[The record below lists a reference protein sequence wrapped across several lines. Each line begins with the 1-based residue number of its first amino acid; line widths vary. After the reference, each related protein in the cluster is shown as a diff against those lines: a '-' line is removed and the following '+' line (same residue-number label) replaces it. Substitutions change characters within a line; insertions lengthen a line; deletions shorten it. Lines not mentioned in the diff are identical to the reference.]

1 MSKKEIKR
9 EVNKAFDKK
18 VFEKIRYYL
27 SDEFSKLLVL
37 ETANAVY
44 WAKEDFK
51 SKNPND
57 VAKHNGVKIEDMIT
71 VEANS
76 NYGSSGFE
84 VFMFEPNNKYFY
96 RIRYYV
102 GCRVSGSNYWGNRL
116 DVRFNHV
123 IKVYP
128 DKRFQVIG
136 NIADF
141 ELFEDSINNS
151 KLYTR
156 KESKR
161 WTGNVT
167 VYSDLDTNIV
177 KNPASISSWQK
188 EVSDNT
194 FEKFKEFFRSN
205 DVAEKYLS
213 EFDKHVVSIN
223 NFLNKANVLSNG
235 AVLDTREKLLT
246 NTFVP
251 MYNKVKKW
259 VVAKA
264 TTT

>member
-1 MSKKEIKR
+1 MAKVKVKR

-27 SDEFSKLLVL
+27 SDEFSKFLVL

-44 WAKEDFK
+44 WAKENFK
-51 SKNPND
+51 SKCQTD
-57 VAKHNGVKIEDMIT
+57 VAKHNGVRIEDMII

-76 NYGSSGFE
+76 NYGCSEFE

-102 GCRVSGSNYWGNRL
+102 GCRVSDSYYGGVRL
-116 DVRFNHV
+116 GVRFSHV

-128 DKRFQVIG
+128 DKCFQVTE

-141 ELFEDSINNS
+141 ELFENSINNS

-161 WTGNVT
+161 WMGNTT
-167 VYSDLDTNIV
+167 VYSDLDTKII
-177 KNPASISSWQK
+177 KNPASTSSWRK
-188 EVSDNT
+188 EVSDDT
-194 FEKFKEFFRSN
+194 FEKFKKFFRSN
-205 DVAEKYLS
+205 DVAERYLN

-223 NFLNKANVLSNG
+223 NFLNKANVL
-235 AVLDTREKLLT
+235 A
-246 NTFVP
+246 
-251 MYNKVKKW
+251 
-259 VVAKA
+259 
-264 TTT
+264 